1 MGKYNDA
8 VRYARSDPASLWAA
22 RQIGIK
28 NLNSSNDVRGINEY
42 LKNNETPWDRDIR
55 LAREQTDR
63 IAAQSAQLTQTFND
77 TVTKQAEENRRAIEQ
92 VSADISAGYESRISG
107 LVDSFNAERAR
118 FTEQFNLLQGQYDK
132 QTSAFNDLNLQYT
145 ELNELNQ
152 EQQRIAANVSRS
164 SVPDPV
170 QSAELPISGDQRD
183 SEMRKGK
190 NNNLSSLTVLSGLNT
205 GNSSNTGLQLA

>member
-1 MGKYNDA
+1 
-8 VRYARSDPASLWAA
+8 
-22 RQIGIK
+22 
-28 NLNSSNDVRGINEY
+28 
-42 LKNNETPWDRDIR
+42 
-55 LAREQTDR
+55 
-63 IAAQSAQLTQTFND
+63 
-77 TVTKQAEENRRAIEQ
+77 
-92 VSADISAGYESRISG
+92 
-107 LVDSFNAERAR
+107 VDSFNAERAR

-132 QTSAFNDLNLQYT
+132 QTAAFNDLNLQYT

-170 QSAELPISGDQRD
+170 QSAELPVSGDQRD